1 MQRSTE
7 HGKKTL
13 SSNKTRK
20 KIFECFPTPTS
31 ESDAIKEQTNKQ
43 KNFHLLLLVV
53 DIIQIVLIASKK
65 KSLQMIVKCPARE
78 LTETRKRDHISYRL
92 DSAQSDRAF
101 FFLSL
106 TFWKC
111 LLLGS
116 YSVKH
121 NEIHVLCELTSF
133 EWNWTKLNSNHYFL
147 PTQSIFSSPGSSLH
161 SSVQCFGRMNAEQ
174 IQKGL

>member
-101 FFLSL
+101 FF
-106 TFWKC
+106 
-111 LLLGS
+111 
-116 YSVKH
+116 Y
-121 NEIHVLCELTSF
+121 
-133 EWNWTKLNSNHYFL
+133 
-147 PTQSIFSSPGSSLH
+147 P
-161 SSVQCFGRMNAEQ
+161 
-174 IQKGL
+174 